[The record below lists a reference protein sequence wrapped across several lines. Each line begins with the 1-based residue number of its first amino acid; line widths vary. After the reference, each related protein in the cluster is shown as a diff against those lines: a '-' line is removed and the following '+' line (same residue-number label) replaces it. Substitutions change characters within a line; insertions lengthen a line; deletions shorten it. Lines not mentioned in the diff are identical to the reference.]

1 MWNTWKNLHEKF
13 HERIDEMQKSRG
25 LRIWILHILDQHG
38 PKNGVEIMDAVEE
51 HHERMHR
58 ILQKRDLKGY
68 CRDHGYSK
76 RPSPGSIY
84 PMLKKMVEE
93 ELIIKREDGRYEL
106 TEKGQKIIQKL
117 FGHPFFRS
125 HEKMDRGTLAIEE
138 ALTEI
143 DGYISYLEDI
153 KKEKLAPHEEVIA
166 TMGERLKRMEESL
179 QKNSG

>member
-38 PKNGVEIMDAVEE
+38 PKNGVEIMDAVQS
-51 HHERMHR
+51 HHEEMHK
-58 ILQKRDLKGY
+58 IIEKNDLKGY
-68 CRDHGYSK
+68 CKDHGHSK

-93 ELIIKREDGRYEL
+93 ELLIKREDGRYEL
-106 TEKGQKIIQKL
+106 TEKGQMIIQKL

-125 HEKMDRGTLAIEE
+125 HKRMDRGALAIEE

-143 DGYISYLEDI
+143 DGYVSYLEDI
-153 KKEKLAPHEEVIA
+153 KREKLVPHEELIELLS
-166 TMGERLKRMEESL
+166 ERLKKLSESL
-179 QKNSG
+179 KED